1 MVGADLQENDNIAVD
16 FINCSDIASD
26 INTTLAGI
34 FSGEGMVVE
43 HWKEGIAFK
52 QKQFLVE
59 FFLDFLRKFAI
70 LLSKMTMVI
79 YPHII
84 CRIEGF

>member
-16 FINCSDIASD
+16 FINCSDIAGD
-26 INTTLAGI
+26 INATPTGI
-34 FSGEGMVVE
+34 FSGKGMVVKY
-43 HWKEGIAFK
+43 WKEGIAFK

-70 LLSKMTMVI
+70 LLSEMTMVI

-84 CRIEGF
+84 CQIEGF